1 MSVIFT
7 PGYIQVIERTETGW
21 FQSKPKSV
29 FNFSD
34 RETSLLGYPKGN
46 LLFDSLNKEKY
57 YGLTKTQI
65 LTELFKR
72 YHGKLGYY
80 LVDLS
85 EREFY
90 YCGLTVQDLQAK
102 LFELGINHRG

>member
-1 MSVIFT
+1 MSAIFT
-7 PGYIQVIERTETGW
+7 PGYIQVIERTQTGW

-29 FNFSD
+29 FNLS
-34 RETSLLGYPKGN
+34 N
-46 LLFDSLNKEKY
+46 LPFDSLNKEKY

-65 LTELFKR
+65 LAELFRR
-72 YHGKLGYY
+72 YQGKLGYY

-85 EREFY
+85 DREFY